1 MPLDGVFIN
10 FDFFPSKQPL
20 ILADN
25 QTLYYTKKMNI
36 VICVNPAKS
45 IEEKQFNFPLAQFV
59 FAEIWHNYLIVH

>member
-10 FDFFPSKQPL
+10 FDFFPP
-20 ILADN
+20 DN

-59 FAEIWHNYLIVH
+59 FAEIWHSYLFVH